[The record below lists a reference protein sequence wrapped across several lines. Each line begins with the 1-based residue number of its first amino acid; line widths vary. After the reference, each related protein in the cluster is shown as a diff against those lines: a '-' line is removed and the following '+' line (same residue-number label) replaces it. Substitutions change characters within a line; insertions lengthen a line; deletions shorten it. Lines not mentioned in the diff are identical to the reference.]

1 MIKEEVKILWKI
13 YLAELIR
20 GIGAVIIP
28 FLVIFLQSKSLS
40 LAQIGILLG
49 SVSLTNFFMEIPTVV
64 IADRFGR
71 KFSAML
77 GFIIQYLATFLMI
90 FTESYLLLLFL
101 FILWGIGFTLTSGAY
116 DAWIYEYL
124 KSKKKENL
132 MHNFYSR
139 KLSFSYLG
147 LIFSGILG
155 GYLVSFLELYWLI
168 IFDTILGFVFLGL
181 LYLLPDPPI
190 LKDKEYTGFKLFWKK
205 TKEGFN
211 LIRNNKT
218 LLLLTI
224 ASMFFTV
231 AVGAKELLSQPAYL
245 ELGTPL
251 SYIGYIASIS
261 GLVIFIIPNLILGIS
276 KKYPK
281 KIIILFSIIELITI
295 FGLLFVHNY
304 ILFAFLI
311 IISFLCGAIINPI
324 SDSIFQHNSKT
335 EIRATSMSML
345 NMMIS
350 MVYFIVFFSF
360 GILAD
365 IYGARVIL
373 ALSGLFIIPSIV
385 CYLFIKKS

>member
-1 MIKEEVKILWKI
+1 
-13 YLAELIR
+13 
-20 GIGAVIIP
+20 
-28 FLVIFLQSKSLS
+28 
-40 LAQIGILLG
+40 
-49 SVSLTNFFMEIPTVV
+49 MEIPTGV

-261 GLVIFIIPNLILGIS
+261 GLVIFIIPN
-276 KKYPK
+276 YY
-281 KIIILFSIIELITI
+281 
-295 FGLLFVHNY
+295 Y
-304 ILFAFLI
+304 ILF
-311 IISFLCGAIINPI
+311 
-324 SDSIFQHNSKT
+324 
-335 EIRATSMSML
+335 
-345 NMMIS
+345 
-350 MVYFIVFFSF
+350 
-360 GILAD
+360 
-365 IYGARVIL
+365 
-373 ALSGLFIIPSIV
+373 
-385 CYLFIKKS
+385 